1 MHKAII
7 WRDFVRNYHSLV
19 SGTEPECP
27 MITAEAVADIQKDY
41 LILKET
47 LENKT
52 WELEAYR
59 KEFLSAAESICLV
72 AELSAKLAGIP
83 TQRLTD
89 TESWVAT
96 YEENWRRGNIE
107 SELKEMTGFIRAC
120 QAM

>member
-1 MHKAII
+1 MHKSIV

-19 SGTEPECP
+19 SGAEPECP

-41 LILKET
+41 LALKEM
-47 LENKT
+47 LENRT

-83 TQRLTD
+83 TERLTD
-89 TESWVAT
+89 TERWAKT
-96 YEENWRRGNIE
+96 YEENWRRGNKE
-107 SELKEMTGFIRAC
+107 SELKEMTSFLRAC
-120 QAM
+120 QAL